1 MKNKQFVFSLLLLV
15 VGLMDVNA
23 RSFGE
28 AVKRNEVKYEVVTI
42 PGPRRMLLKIKNLL
56 SRQTRVNL
64 EAGRFFYN
72 SPTVQ
77 PFVVSRPVAIEL
89 DPGEEREVALQ
100 AFCGNSSARCPMVD
114 QKFNKT
120 EMGPANL
127 SAVLQMMD
135 KNRIVGNSLY
145 QQVIWFYTNKHQLAS
160 VCSYDVDM
168 KNIQKVQQFI
178 CNKEAIKMPTYKI
191 KYSPPLT
198 GDELEFSGRPDE
210 IEGNL
215 KFKLENRSDLHVQV
229 LDAQGKQVELLE
241 VHLDQ
246 PSGLV
251 ELPVVLRVVGY
262 NLGDYTVAVS
272 DERGNILGSMPVRV
286 S

>member
-1 MKNKQFVFSLLLLV
+1 
-15 VGLMDVNA
+15 
-23 RSFGE
+23 
-28 AVKRNEVKYEVVTI
+28 
-42 PGPRRMLLKIKNLL
+42 
-56 SRQTRVNL
+56 
-64 EAGRFFYN
+64 
-72 SPTVQ
+72 VQ

>member
-1 MKNKQFVFSLLLLV
+1 MKNKQFFLSLLLLA

-23 RSFGE
+23 RSFGD
-28 AVKRNEVKYEVVTI
+28 AIKRNEIKYEVVAI

-56 SRQTRVNL
+56 SRQTRINV

-100 AFCGNSSARCPMVD
+100 AFCGNSSAKCPQEN

-127 SAVLQMMD
+127 SAVLQIMD
-135 KNRIVGNSLY
+135 KNRIVGNNLY
-145 QQVIWFYTNKHQLAS
+145 QHVIWFYSNKHQLAS
-160 VCSYDVDM
+160 VYSYDVDL

-178 CNKEAIKMPTYKI
+178 CDKEGLKMPAYRI
-191 KYSPPLT
+191 KYSPSST

-210 IEGNL
+210 VEGKL
-215 KFKLENRSDLHVQV
+215 KLKLDNRSDLHVQV
-229 LDAQGKQVELLE
+229 FDAQGKQVELLE

-246 PSGLV
+246 PAGIV
-251 ELPVVLRVVGY
+251 ELPVIVRVVDY
-262 NLGDYTVAVS
+262 ALGDYTVAVS
-272 DERGNILGSMPVRV
+272 DESGKVLCSMPVKV

>member
-23 RSFGE
+23 RTFGE
-28 AVKRNEVKYEVVTI
+28 AVKRNEVKYEVVAI

-64 EAGRFFYN
+64 EAGRLFYN

-100 AFCGNSSARCPMVD
+100 AFCGNSSAKSPKEGQM
-114 QKFNKT
+114 FNKT
-120 EMGPANL
+120 EMGPENL

-160 VCSYDVDM
+160 VCSYDVDL

-178 CNKEAIKMPTYKI
+178 CNKEGLTMPTYRI
-191 KYSPPLT
+191 KYSPAQT

-215 KFKLENRSDLHVQV
+215 KLKLEARSDLHVQV
-229 LDAQGKQVELLE
+229 LDAQGKQVELIE

-246 PSGLV
+246 PAGLV
-251 ELPVVLRVVGY
+251 ELPINLRVVGY
-262 NLGDYTVAVS
+262 ALGDYIVAVS
-272 DERGNILGSMPVRV
+272 DERGNILGSIPVKV

>member
-1 MKNKQFVFSLLLLV
+1 MKNKQFVFSLLLLA
-15 VGLMDVNA
+15 VGLMDVHA

-28 AVKRNEVKYEVVTI
+28 AVKRNEVKYEVVAI

-135 KNRIVGNSLY
+135 KNRIVGNSFY

-178 CNKEAIKMPTYKI
+178 CNKEEIKMPTYKI

-262 NLGDYTVAVS
+262 DLGDYTVAVS

>member
-28 AVKRNEVKYEVVTI
+28 AVKRNEVKYEVVAI

-251 ELPVVLRVVGY
+251 ELPVLLRVVGY
-262 NLGDYTVAVS
+262 DLGDYTVAVS
-272 DERGNILGSMPVRV
+272 DELGNILGSMPVRV

>member
-1 MKNKQFVFSLLLLV
+1 MKNKQFVFSLMLLV

-28 AVKRNEVKYEVVTI
+28 AVKRNEVKYEVVAI
-42 PGPRRMLLKIKNLL
+42 PGTRRMLLKIKNLL

-100 AFCGNSSARCPMVD
+100 AFCGNSTASCPKEN

-120 EMGPANL
+120 EMGPVNL

-145 QQVIWFYTNKHQLAS
+145 QQVIWFYTNKHQLGS
-160 VCSYDVDM
+160 VYSFDVDM
-168 KNIQKVQQFI
+168 RNIQKVQQFI
-178 CNKEAIKMPTYKI
+178 CNKEELKMPTYRI

-215 KFKLENRSDLHVQV
+215 KFKLENRSDLHVRV
-229 LDAQGKQVELLE
+229 LDAQGKQVELIE

-262 NLGDYTVAVS
+262 ALGDYTVAVS
-272 DERGNILGSMPVRV
+272 DERGNVLGSMPVKV

>member
-23 RSFGE
+23 RTFGE
-28 AVKRNEVKYEVVTI
+28 AVKRNEVKYEVVAI

-64 EAGRFFYN
+64 EAGRLFYN

-100 AFCGNSSARCPMVD
+100 AFCGNSTASCPKEN
-114 QKFNKT
+114 QKFNRT
-120 EMGPANL
+120 EMGPENL

-178 CNKEAIKMPTYKI
+178 CNKEGLKMPTYRI
-191 KYSPPLT
+191 KYSPAQT

-215 KFKLENRSDLHVQV
+215 RLKLEGRSDLHVQV
-229 LDAQGKQVELLE
+229 LDAQGKQVELIE

-246 PSGLV
+246 PAGLV
-251 ELPVVLRVVGY
+251 ELPINLRVVGY
-262 NLGDYTVAVS
+262 ALGDYTVAVS
-272 DERGNILGSMPVRV
+272 DERGNILGSMPVKV

>member
-15 VGLMDVNA
+15 
-23 RSFGE
+23 
-28 AVKRNEVKYEVVTI
+28 KYEVVAI

-100 AFCGNSSARCPMVD
+100 AFCGNSTASCPKEN
-114 QKFNKT
+114 QKFNRT

-160 VCSYDVDM
+160 VYSFDVDM
-168 KNIQKVQQFI
+168 RNIQKVQQFI
-178 CNKEAIKMPTYKI
+178 CNKEELKMPTYRI

-215 KFKLENRSDLHVQV
+215 KFKLENRSDLHVKV

-246 PSGLV
+246 PSGMV

-262 NLGDYTVAVS
+262 ALGDYTVAVS
-272 DERGNILGSMPVRV
+272 DERGNVLGSMPVKV

>member
-28 AVKRNEVKYEVVTI
+28 AVKRNEVKYEVVAI